1 MKHRKTLFVVLL
13 LLASTVLACEITIE
27 PTGEGAESPT
37 MPPATLALDL
47 LSVPTVPSWP
57 LALSDAF
64 DDQESGFLRDS
75 DETRR
80 YFYQDGHYSIEV
92 FSDDWSNWTWRES
105 TFSDFLMEVDVTAQ
119 GEAGKGGVIFRT
131 GGTYRFYYFAVAGD
145 GRYKLA
151 KKLAEGE
158 DDWEDI
164 IEWKRSP
171 HIRTGP
177 ATNRLGVVCVGPT
190 ISLYVNGK
198 YLDTAQDGTFTEG
211 KIGLMAG
218 TFAGESH
225 ALFHF
230 DNLHVYAP
238 AATIPPTATP
248 TTPLPTPT
256 VPNWPVVLADDFDD
270 PESGFLRSSDEN
282 SQLFYEDGHYA
293 IGVMSEDWTAWSSRG
308 GNVSQFVMETV
319 VTADAEVGFAGV
331 VFRKTA
337 GSQFYT
343 FVIRPDGHYSLIKH
357 AETVEAILD
366 WRASSHIRT
375 GADTNRLGVV
385 CVGPTIALYVNGEYL
400 ASAQDNTF
408 AEGEVGLIAATSEGE
423 SHALFHFDN
432 LCVYAATPMVPP
444 TPTATLPATATS
456 TRVPP
461 TSTPVPPSP
470 TPIRPVSTRG
480 PTEFDPI
487 VFAQGLT
494 AESDPI
500 MPSMTFPAGTTQVY
514 AVWACRGMYQGLEL
528 YNVWY
533 RDGQEFASGSVYW
546 EQTGE
551 RGRWWL
557 QLYRTSGQPLAS
569 GNYRLELYVGGRL
582 LQSGTFKIQ

>member
-1 MKHRKTLFVVLL
+1 MEHRKTLFALLL
-13 LLASTVLACEITIE
+13 LLATTVLACEITIE

-37 MPPATLALDL
+37 LPPAVPTLDQLAA
-47 LSVPTVPSWP
+47 PTVPSWP
-57 LALSDAF
+57 LALSDTF

-80 YFYQDGHYSIEV
+80 YFYEDGHYGIEV
-92 FSDDWSNWTWRES
+92 FSEDWLNWTWREG

-119 GEAGKGGVIFRT
+119 GDAGQGGVIFRT
-131 GGTYRFYYFAVAGD
+131 GGTYRFYHFAVAAD
-145 GRYKLA
+145 GRYRLA
-151 KKLAEGE
+151 KKLAEGGE
-158 DDWEDI
+158 DWENI
-164 IEWKRSP
+164 IGWTGSP

-177 ATNRLGVVCVGPT
+177 ATNRLGVVCVGST
-190 ISLYVNGK
+190 ISLYVNGE
-198 YLDTAQDGTFTEG
+198 YLDTAQDRTFTEG
-211 KIGLMAG
+211 EIGLIVG

-238 AATIPPTATP
+238 AASIPPTATP
-248 TTPLPTPT
+248 TTSLPTPT
-256 VPNWPVVLADDFDD
+256 APNWPVVLADDFDD

-282 SQLFYEDGHYA
+282 SQLFYEGGHYTM
-293 IGVMSEDWTAWSSRG
+293 GVTSEAWTAWSSREG
-308 GNVSQFVMETV
+308 SVSQFVAEV
-319 VTADAEVGFAGV
+319 AVTADAEVGLAGV
-331 VFRKTA
+331 IFRKTG
-337 GSQFYT
+337 GSQFYS
-343 FVIRPDGHYSLIKH
+343 FAIRPDGRYSLIKH
-357 AETVEAILD
+357 ADSVEEILD

-375 GADTNRLGVV
+375 GTDTNRLRVV
-385 CVGPTIALYVNGEYL
+385 CVGPTIALYVNGEFL
-400 ASAQDNTF
+400 ATVQDNTF
-408 AEGEVGLIAATSEGE
+408 PEGEVGLIVATSQGE

-432 LCVYAATPMVPP
+432 LRVYAPTPMVPP

-470 TPIRPVSTRG
+470 TPRRPAPTIG

-487 VFAQGLT
+487 VFAQGVT

-500 MPSMTFPAGTTQVY
+500 MPSMTFPAGTTEVY
-514 AVWACRGMYQGLEL
+514 AIWACRGMYQGLEM

-533 RDGQEFASGSVYW
+533 RDGQEYASGTVYW

-557 QLYRTSGQPLAS
+557 QLYRASGQPLPS

-582 LQSGTFKIQ
+582 LQSGTFTIQ